1 MEGKG
6 TTRRVSVT
14 GGSAGLFSRG
24 LQRASGDC
32 MPSRNNGR
40 KKRKP
45 RPLRA
50 LPIEQGTKAT
60 TLGSKVLHGRLSGPI
75 HPSIA
80 VCFKKESSGAPRGRG
95 GETRE
100 EKEQSESSS
109 WDQNG
114 KVWTYLVSEL
124 REDNLSWEGRTL
136 TVTNSYFWQQ
146 SGIQSWTEA
155 ALF

>member
-40 KKRKP
+40 KKR
-45 RPLRA
+45 
-50 LPIEQGTKAT
+50 
-60 TLGSKVLHGRLSGPI
+60 
-75 HPSIA
+75 
-80 VCFKKESSGAPRGRG
+80 KESSGAPRGRG